1 MEFYAVLILNR
12 WFYKHFQQCGKLK
25 NGDTTEF
32 FTDFDDFLNK
42 SKPYNFAR
50 KFTVYPVFFILIEF
64 YAVLILNR
72 WFYEHFQKCGY
83 DFDEFLSA

>member
-1 MEFYAVLILNR
+1 MIFWINQNRTISPENLRSIL
-12 WFYKHFQQCGKLK
+12 F
-25 NGDTTEF
+25 
-32 FTDFDDFLNK
+32 
-42 SKPYNFAR
+42 
-50 KFTVYPVFFILIEF
+50 FFILIEF